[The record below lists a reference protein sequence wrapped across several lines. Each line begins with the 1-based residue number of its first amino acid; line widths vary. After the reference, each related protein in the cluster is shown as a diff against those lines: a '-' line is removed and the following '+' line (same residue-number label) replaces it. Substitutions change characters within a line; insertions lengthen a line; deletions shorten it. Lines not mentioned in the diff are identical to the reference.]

1 MNALSDPK
9 IILNLEVYSDAI
21 CPWCYIG
28 KRRLEKAQRILGERY
43 ELRVIWRPFELNP
56 SMPRE
61 GMDRKAYRSAK
72 FGSWA
77 KSQALDA
84 EVAKEGAT
92 EGLTFAHAKIER
104 TPNTFDSHRLVWLA
118 GTQGKQDTVV
128 EAIFRAYF
136 VQGKDIGDRS
146 VLVEIAATAGLDRDR
161 VARFLASDEG
171 RAEVREEEAEAQGLG
186 LRGVPLFVLNGK
198 YVTSGAADVCALV
211 ATLKASGRVRGIV
224 LAACIVL
231 NQRRILNECGPGM
244 GDVFRKPKHTKYGV
258 CSVTP
263 KTPNLKSDADR
274 RD

>member
-84 EVAKEGAT
+84 EVAKEGAS

-146 VLVEIAATAGLDRDR
+146 VLV
-161 VARFLASDEG
+161 G
-171 RAEVREEEAEAQGLG
+171 RAA
-186 LRGVPLFVLNGK
+186 LRSQRQICNFGCGRR
-198 YVTSGAADVCALV
+198 VCARRHVESEWASQRNRVSCLHRPKP
-211 ATLKASGRVRGIV
+211 APHSQRMWSGNGRCFSKTQTYKIWGLFRYSQNPKLK
-224 LAACIVL
+224 
-231 NQRRILNECGPGM
+231 
-244 GDVFRKPKHTKYGV
+244 K
-258 CSVTP
+258 
-263 KTPNLKSDADR
+263 
-274 RD
+274 